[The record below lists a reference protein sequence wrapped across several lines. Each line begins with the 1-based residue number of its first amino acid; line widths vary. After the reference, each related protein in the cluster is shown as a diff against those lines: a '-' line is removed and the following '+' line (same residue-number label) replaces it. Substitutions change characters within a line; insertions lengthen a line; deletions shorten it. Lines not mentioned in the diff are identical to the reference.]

1 MYTSLKVNENLVN
14 VSLVMLWSSSGQ
26 RAALCLKKTGTSQL
40 KHWQDFHPPSSWY
53 LRTVY
58 PTCFISQLRSPTST
72 IVPLHIYASGKFCMT
87 TFCPQSCKIMHKVYC
102 TKLAMC
108 YILMIMTYPFDVT
121 LVLPHIYVLH
131 ANLVYLGHL
140 LLRLQGQDPMHM
152 SV

>member
-1 MYTSLKVNENLVN
+1 M
-14 VSLVMLWSSSGQ
+14 MLQSSSGP

-40 KHWQDFHPPSSWY
+40 QHWQDNHSPSSCY

-58 PTCFISQLRSPTST
+58 STYFISQLRSPPST
-72 IVPLHIYASGKFCMT
+72 LVPLHIYASGKFCMT
-87 TFCPQSCKIMHKVYC
+87 TFCPPSCNIMHKVYC

-108 YILMIMTYPFDVT
+108 YLLMIMTYPFDVT
-121 LVLPHIYVLH
+121 LVLPRMYVLH